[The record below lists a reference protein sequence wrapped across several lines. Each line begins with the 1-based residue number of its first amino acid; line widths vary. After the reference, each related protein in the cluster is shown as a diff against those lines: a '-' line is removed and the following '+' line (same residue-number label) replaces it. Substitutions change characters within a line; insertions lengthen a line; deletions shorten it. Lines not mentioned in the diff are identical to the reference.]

1 MNQFGMKDKL
11 GYMFGD
17 LGNDLFFLLVSSYLM
32 KYYTDILGI
41 SPAAVGALLVVAS
54 IWYAFSDVIWGRVID
69 SRKATKQGKFRP
81 WIRRMS
87 LPLVIFGCLI
97 FFGLP
102 IQKMPGITG
111 TALMF
116 AIYLIW
122 GTIYSSV
129 NIPYGSMAAVITSDP
144 VERSSLSTFRSMGAA
159 IAGIFI
165 GFIVPMFC
173 FVEKEV
179 NGTTVRA
186 LDKTH
191 MRYTAIVFAIVAFIC
206 YMICYKSSTERI
218 VTTEKNEKVKLSAT
232 LKGLK
237 NNRALL
243 AIIAAAIVLLL
254 STLLGTGLNSYL
266 FTDYFNNTTAL
277 TVASII
283 QLGTPLVIAPF
294 VGGIIKKFGKKEAA
308 SVAMILAAVIYL
320 ILFLLPIKNP
330 VIYIVIMFF
339 GAVCSGFFTTVI
351 WAFITDV
358 IDYHE
363 FVTGTR
369 EDATI
374 YSVYSFARKIGQ
386 AAAGGLTGFALGAIG
401 YVSAKTGEVVVQT
414 PEVAQG
420 IKNIATLVPAICY
433 ALVALI
439 LIFWY
444 PLGRKKLEEI
454 NKKLRSNN

>member
-1 MNQFGMKDKL
+1 MKRFGMKDKL
-11 GYMFGD
+11 GYMCGD
-17 LGNDLFFLLVSSYLM
+17 IGNDLFFLLISSYLM

-41 SPAAVGALLVVAS
+41 SPTAVGGLLAAAS

-69 SRKATKQGKFRP
+69 STKATKQGKFRP

-87 LPLVIFGCLI
+87 IPLVVFGCLI

-102 IQKMPGITG
+102 VQNMGIWG
-111 TALMF
+111 TVLMF
-116 AIYLIW
+116 AIYIIW

-129 NIPYGSMAAVITSDP
+129 NIPYGSMASVITSDP

-173 FVEKEV
+173 FVDKEV
-179 NGTTVRA
+179 NGTVVRS
-186 LDKTH
+186 LDKMN
-191 MRYTAIVFAIVAFIC
+191 MRYTAIAFAIIAFIC
-206 YMICYKSSTERI
+206 YMICYKNAKERI
-218 VTTEKNEKVKLSAT
+218 VIPETTEKVKLSAT

-237 NNRALL
+237 NNRALM

-254 STLLGTGLNSYL
+254 SSLLGTGLNSYL

-308 SVAMILAAVIYL
+308 SVAMIMAAVIYL

-330 VIYIVIMFF
+330 VVYIVIMFF

-363 FVTGTR
+363 FITGTR

-420 IKNIATLVPAICY
+420 IKNIATLVPSICF

-444 PLGRKKLEEI
+444 PIDRKKLDEM
-454 NKKLRSNN
+454 NKKLRSNNK